1 MTASFRNSAIGAFV
15 ALLLSVGVGLNV
27 LWRTLDDLVVRTIR
41 LRAEQ
46 TNTERKKLGWDFW
59 TVEIENLSSE
69 LKDELA
75 GIQQRN
81 EALKQREAQITREER
96 ELAQARSDLEAMQ
109 KQISDRVVEI
119 STDERSNLKKLAQT
133 YSILQP
139 AAAVAIIRE
148 LDDNTAVKI
157 LSLMKP
163 DEVAPIFD
171 QMSKSAGADGTLARR
186 AALLSDKLRLLKST
200 SAPATP

>member
-1 MTASFRNSAIGAFV
+1 MTATLRNSAIGALV
-15 ALLLSVGVGLNV
+15 ALLLSVGVGLSV
-27 LWRTLDDLVVRTIR
+27 LWRTLDGLVVRTIR

-46 TNTERKKLGWDFW
+46 TNVERKKLGWDFW

-69 LKDELA
+69 LKDDLA
-75 GIQQRN
+75 GIKQRE
-81 EALKQREAQITREER
+81 EALSQREAQITREER
-96 ELAQARSDLEAMQ
+96 ELAQARADLDAIQ
-109 KQISDRVVEI
+109 KQISDRVI
-119 STDERSNLKKLAQT
+119 QMSSDEKLNLKKLAAT

-171 QMSKSAGADGTLARR
+171 QMSKSAGADGSLARR
-186 AALLSDKLRLLKST
+186 AALLSDKIRLLKSST
-200 SAPATP
+200 ASATP

>member
-1 MTASFRNSAIGAFV
+1 MTATLRNSAIGALV
-15 ALLLSVGVGLNV
+15 ALLLSVGVGLSV
-27 LWRTLDDLVVRTIR
+27 LWRTLDSLVVRTIR

-46 TNTERKKLGWDFW
+46 TNVERKKLGWDFW

-69 LKDELA
+69 LKDDLA
-75 GIQQRN
+75 GIKQRE
-81 EALKQREAQITREER
+81 EALSQREAQITREER
-96 ELAQARSDLEAMQ
+96 ELAQARADLDAIQ
-109 KQISDRVVEI
+109 KQISDRVI
-119 STDERSNLKKLAQT
+119 QMSSDEKLNLKKLAAT

-171 QMSKSAGADGTLARR
+171 QMSKSAGADGSLARR
-186 AALLSDKLRLLKST
+186 AALLSDKIRLLKSST
-200 SAPATP
+200 ASATP

>member
-1 MTASFRNSAIGAFV
+1 MIARILNPAVCALLG
-15 ALLLSVGVGLNV
+15 LLLSLAVGVSV
-27 LWRTLDDLVVRTIR
+27 VWRTLDDLVVRTIR

-46 TNTERKKLGWDFW
+46 TPNELKKKGWDFW

-69 LKDELA
+69 LKDDLA
-75 GIQQRN
+75 AIKQRN
-81 EALKQREAQITREER
+81 EALTEREAQITREER
-96 ELAQARSDLEAMQ
+96 ELAQARADLESMQ

-119 STDERSNLKKLAQT
+119 STDELANLKKLAQT
-133 YSILQP
+133 YANLPP

-163 DEVAPIFD
+163 DVVAPIFE

-186 AALLSDKLRLLKST
+186 AAMLSDKLRLVKNT
-200 SAPATP
+200 KPAAAP